1 MLIPDGA
8 EGRKSGGEVLSTR
21 KLQDLVSCA
30 HNLQG
35 IIFSFL
41 LLEANSM
48 KHCQLSKSLDGAL
61 QKIKDSGMPHL
72 QEALWQ
78 GLLSSQ
84 RKWRPDTCLSQGNA

>member
-21 KLQDLVSCA
+21 KRQDLVSCA

-48 KHCQLSKSLDGAL
+48 KHCQHYLLNGSL

-84 RKWRPDTCLSQGNA
+84 RKWRPDTC